1 MTTNDILLFESTL
14 INVAQ
19 LLDGWH
25 CDTAWTEYDT
35 SVRSQVTDCLRLIE
49 AIKKEDE
56 LNSVRE
62 AASRKTN
69 S

>member
-1 MTTNDILLFESTL
+1 MTTKELIDLQATL

-35 SVRSQVTDCLRLIE
+35 KVRQQVTEALKVVEMDLIDDG
-49 AIKKEDE
+49 I
-56 LNSVRE
+56 VRTL
-62 AASRKTN
+62 AS
-69 S
+69 